1 MERSARTA
9 RRARLRGIEGS
20 RDRGIEGSRDRGI
33 EGSRE
38 RPAKRRAAGRRRF
51 LGYTHVCPCEPP
63 VEGFGPSAACGEE
76 EEKREGGKERERRL
90 ENEERRK
97 SLKKNTKDQYIK

>member
-51 LGYTHVCPCEPP
+51 LGS
-63 VEGFGPSAACGEE
+63 PSTDTLCRHSAPASA
-76 EEKREGGKERERRL
+76 K
-90 ENEERRK
+90 
-97 SLKKNTKDQYIK
+97 